1 MAANTFGPSALAT
14 PANAVTLARILVLPV
29 QVALILDDGSEWAA
43 LTLWV
48 VLSGSDVFD
57 GWLARRHGATRSG
70 AFLDPLAD
78 KFLVI
83 GAMVALVAKGVLWWV
98 PVALITVRELAL
110 SGYRSYVGRRGV
122 SVPARFQAKV
132 KTWVQAIA
140 VGLYIAPV
148 GGDTYKGLRASVLGA
163 AVAITI
169 VTGIQYLWDGRRVI
183 TALGAAG
190 APPQRGGGPGSV
202 PQRSGGAPPGIGA

>member
-1 MAANTFGPSALAT
+1 MATNTFGPSALAT
-14 PANAVTLARILVLPV
+14 PANAVTLARILILPV
-29 QVALILDDGSEWAA
+29 QVALILDEGSEWAA
-43 LTLWV
+43 LVLWV
-48 VLSGSDVFD
+48 VLAGSDVFD

-98 PVALITVRELAL
+98 PVAVIAVRELAL
-110 SGYRSYVGRRGV
+110 SGYRSYVGRRGI

-148 GGDTYKGLRASVLGA
+148 GGDAYKALRVSVLGT
-163 AVAITI
+163 AVAFTV
-169 VTGIQYLWDGRRVI
+169 VTGVQYLWDGRRVI
-183 TALGAAG
+183 TALG
-190 APPQRGGGPGSV
+190 GPGS
-202 PQRSGGAPPGIGA
+202 RA

>member
-1 MAANTFGPSALAT
+1 MATNTFGPSALAT
-14 PANAVTLARILVLPV
+14 PANAVTLVRILVLPV

-43 LTLWV
+43 LALWV

-132 KTWVQAIA
+132 KTWIQAIA

-148 GGDTYKGLRASVLGA
+148 GGDAYRGLKVSVLWA
-163 AVAITI
+163 AVALTI
-169 VTGIQYLWDGRRVI
+169 VTGVQYLWDGRKVV
-183 TALGAAG
+183 TALGG
-190 APPQRGGGPGSV
+190 VGPPPRGGGGV
-202 PQRSGGAPPGIGA
+202 AAPPGLEA